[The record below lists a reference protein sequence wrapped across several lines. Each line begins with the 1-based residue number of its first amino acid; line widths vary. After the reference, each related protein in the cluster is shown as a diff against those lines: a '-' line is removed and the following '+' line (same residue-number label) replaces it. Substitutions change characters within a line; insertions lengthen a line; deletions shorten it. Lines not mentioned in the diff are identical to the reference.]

1 MSKSG
6 TKVAPTTKGTINPFF
21 LATSCFRQR
30 RWDDC
35 IDRCTELLEKNPRD
49 QAVWFLKCRALTC
62 KQWID
67 DIEVDEEGVADIL
80 MDENAL
86 AQAPRPGTSLNRP
99 LTKTEAAGTPSQ
111 VVRPV
116 SASGRPLTG
125 FARPG
130 TNRPTSS
137 SAGRDI
143 TTAMQGNRPGTSRP
157 LTSMGRLVRLGTA
170 SMQHQDGGEFV
181 RLETLDLH
189 KYAQR
194 PAIAKALCDYMIY
207 YARNPR
213 KALELASE
221 ATQAVEFKDWW
232 WKARLGKAYYQLGLL
247 RDAEKQFRSSLKDEE
262 MVATHLEL
270 CKVYLRLDQPNS
282 ALDQYGRAREKFV
295 GDTHILVGLARTYD
309 MLNALLRGVQ
319 FYKGVLQYDSVNTEA
334 IACLA
339 SHHFY
344 TDQPELALRFY
355 RRLLQNGVSNAELW
369 NNMGLCCFYAGQ
381 YDLTLS
387 CFERALMLADDNN
400 MADVWYN
407 IGQVAIG
414 VGDLGLAYQ
423 AFKIAVSVDPN
434 HAESYSNL
442 GVLELRKGNVEQAQA
457 HFHTAMR
464 LGPHLFEPA
473 FNGGLLAFKLGDFQE
488 SFELANKALEA
499 YPDHIES
506 KELIKQL
513 KAHFSSL

>member
-1 MSKSG
+1 MALG
-6 TKVAPTTKGTINPFF
+6 YDATTHVNPFF
-21 LATSCFRQR
+21 RAVSRYRQR
-30 RWDDC
+30 NWDDC
-35 IDRCTELLEKNPRD
+35 IEICTDLLDQNPRD
-49 QAVWFLKCRALTC
+49 QAAWFLKCRALTS

-67 DIEVDEEGVADIL
+67 DVEIDEEGIADIL
-80 MDENAL
+80 MDENAV

-99 LTKTEAAGTPSQ
+99 LTRADNGGGPSQ

-130 TNRPTSS
+130 TNRPTTS
-137 SAGRDI
+137 SAGRDL
-143 TTAMQGNRPGTSRP
+143 TTAMAGNRPGTSRP

-170 SMQHQDGGEFV
+170 SMQNQDGGEFV
-181 RLETLDLH
+181 RLESLDLQ

-194 PAIAKALCDYMIY
+194 PAISKALCDYMLY

-221 ATQAVEFKDWW
+221 ATQAVDFKDWW

-247 RDAEKQFRSSLKDEE
+247 RDAEKQFKSALKDEE
-262 MVATHLEL
+262 NITTHLEL

-282 ALDQYGRAREKFV
+282 ALDQYGRAADKFV
-295 GDTHILVGLARTYD
+295 GETHILVGLARTYD
-309 MLNALLRGVQ
+309 MLNALLRGVT
-319 FYKGVLQYDSVNTEA
+319 FYKRVLQYDSVNSEA

-355 RRLLQNGVSNAELW
+355 RRMLQNGCANSELW

-387 CFERALMLADDNN
+387 CFERSLMLADDDN

-423 AFKIAVSVDPN
+423 AFKIALSVDPN
-434 HAESYSNL
+434 HAESYSNV

-457 HFHTAMR
+457 HFATAMR

-473 FNGGLLAFKLGDFQE
+473 FNGGLLAFKLGEFQD

>member
-1 MSKSG
+1 MTAG
-6 TKVAPTTKGTINPFF
+6 YDGAQLNPFF
-21 LATSCFRQR
+21 LAVSRFRQR
-30 RWDDC
+30 RWDEC
-35 IDRCTELLEKNPRD
+35 IDLCTDALDQNPRD
-49 QAVWFLKCRALTC
+49 QAAWFLKCRALTQ

-67 DIEVDEEGVADIL
+67 DVEIDEEGVADIL
-80 MDENAL
+80 MDENAV

-99 LTKTEAAGTPSQ
+99 LTRADNGGGPSQ

-130 TNRPTSS
+130 TNRPTTS
-137 SAGRDI
+137 SAGGRDI
-143 TTAMQGNRPGTSRP
+143 STAMQGNRPGTSRP

-170 SMQHQDGGEFV
+170 SMQNQDGGEFV
-181 RLETLDLH
+181 RLESLDLQ

-194 PAIAKALCDYMIY
+194 PAIAKALCDYMLY

-221 ATQAVEFKDWW
+221 ATQAVDFKDWW

-247 RDAEKQFRSSLKDEE
+247 RDAEKQFKSALKDEE
-262 MVATHLEL
+262 IITTHLEL

-282 ALDQYGRAREKFV
+282 ALDQYGRAADKFV
-295 GDTHILVGLARTYD
+295 GETHILIGLARTYD
-309 MLNALLRGVQ
+309 MLNALLRGVS
-319 FYKGVLQYDSVNTEA
+319 FYKRVLQYDSVNSEA

-355 RRLLQNGVSNAELW
+355 RRMLQNGVANAELW

-387 CFERALMLADDNN
+387 CFERSLMLADDNN

-407 IGQVAIG
+407 ICQVAIG

-434 HAESYSNL
+434 HAESYSNV

-457 HFHTAMR
+457 HFQTAMR

-473 FNGGLLAFKLGDFQE
+473 FNGGLLAFKLGEFQD

>member
-1 MSKSG
+1 
-6 TKVAPTTKGTINPFF
+6 
-21 LATSCFRQR
+21 
-30 RWDDC
+30 
-35 IDRCTELLEKNPRD
+35 
-49 QAVWFLKCRALTC
+49 
-62 KQWID
+62 
-67 DIEVDEEGVADIL
+67 
-80 MDENAL
+80 
-86 AQAPRPGTSLNRP
+86 
-99 LTKTEAAGTPSQ
+99 
-111 VVRPV
+111 
-116 SASGRPLTG
+116 
-125 FARPG
+125 
-130 TNRPTSS
+130 
-137 SAGRDI
+137 
-143 TTAMQGNRPGTSRP
+143 
-157 LTSMGRLVRLGTA
+157 MGRLVRLGTA
-170 SMQHQDGGEFV
+170 SMQNQDGGEFI
-181 RLETLDLH
+181 RLETLDLN

-194 PAIAKALCDYMIY
+194 PPIAKALCDYMLY

-213 KALELASE
+213 KALELASDS
-221 ATQAVEFKDWW
+221 TQAADFKDWW
-232 WKARLGKAYYQLGLL
+232 WKARLGKAYFQLGLL

-262 MVATHLEL
+262 MVSTHLEL

-282 ALDQYGRAREKFV
+282 ALDQYGRAGDKFV
-295 GDTHILVGLARTYD
+295 GDTHILLGLARTYD

-319 FYKGVLQYDSVNTEA
+319 FYKRVLQYDSVNTEA

-344 TDQPELALRFY
+344 TDQPELGLRFY
-355 RRLLQNGVSNAELW
+355 RRLLQNGVNNTELW

-423 AFKIAVSVDPN
+423 GFKIAVSVDPN

-473 FNGGLLAFKLGDFQE
+473 FNGGLLAFKLGEFQD

-499 YPDHIES
+499 YPDHNES
-506 KELIKQL
+506 KELLKQL

>member
-1 MSKSG
+1 MNSNQQ
-6 TKVAPTTKGTINPFF
+6 VVLNPFF
-21 LATSCFRQR
+21 KALSRFRQR
-30 RWDDC
+30 RWDECVD
-35 IDRCTELLEKNPRD
+35 ICTDLLEQNSRD

-62 KQWID
+62 KLWMD
-67 DIEVDEEGVADIL
+67 DVEIDEEGVADIL
-80 MDENAL
+80 MDENAV
-86 AQAPRPGTSLNRP
+86 AQAPRPGTSLSRP
-99 LTKTEAAGTPSQ
+99 LNKSDTPGAPSQ
-111 VVRPV
+111 VIRPV
-116 SASGRPLTG
+116 SSGGRAVTG

-130 TNRPTSS
+130 TNRPTTS

-170 SMQHQDGGEFV
+170 SMQNQDGGEFV
-181 RLETLDLH
+181 RLESLDLH
-189 KYAQR
+189 KYAQK
-194 PAIAKALCDYMIY
+194 PAIAKALCDYMLW

-213 KALELASE
+213 KALELSSE
-221 ATQAVEFKDWW
+221 ATQAADFKDWW

-247 RDAEKQFRSSLKDEE
+247 RDAEKQYKSSLRDEE
-262 MVATHLEL
+262 MIGTHLEL
-270 CKVYLRLDQPNS
+270 CKVYLRFDQPNS
-282 ALDQYGRAREKFV
+282 ALDQYGRAAEKFQ
-295 GDTHILVGLARTYD
+295 GDTHILLGLARTYD
-309 MLNALLRGVQ
+309 MLNALLRGVS
-319 FYKGVLQYDSVNTEA
+319 FYKKVLQSDAVNTEA

-355 RRLLQNGVSNAELW
+355 RRLLQNGVVNTEIW

-387 CFERALMLADDNN
+387 CFERALMLADDEN

-414 VGDLGLAYQ
+414 VGDVGLAYQ
-423 AFKIAVSVDPN
+423 SFKIALSMEPN

-457 HFHTAMR
+457 HFNTALR

-473 FNGGLLAFKLGDFQE
+473 FNGALLAFKLGEFQE

-513 KAHFSSL
+513 KTHFSSL